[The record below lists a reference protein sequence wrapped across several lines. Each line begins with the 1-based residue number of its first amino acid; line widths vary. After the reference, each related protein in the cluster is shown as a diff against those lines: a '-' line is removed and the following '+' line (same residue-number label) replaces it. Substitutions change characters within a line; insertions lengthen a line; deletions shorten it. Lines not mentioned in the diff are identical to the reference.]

1 MGGLQCALNI
11 HVLHAFR
18 HCQPILIGHHRGI
31 NLPGLERINSGL
43 QLHPPIRH
51 LVQLGFLA
59 PPFFIGHKR
68 NGAAVVIKLVHLIW
82 ARTPLRVR
90 ILQIALVERLGV
102 RHRRV
107 QRHRKQGL
115 PPRVRLLKRHHHL
128 LIGLAGGHTLNQ
140 VVTIRGIN
148 AHIRVLPITHLPR
161 VLKHVPVESRA
172 IIKYRIRVQVI
183 GDHGFPVDLF
193 GAHIG
198 QIRRIRV
205 WRPVAVGEH
214 QLRVIPV
221 PQGVRIH
228 HRIAVRRIRLLRHL
242 TNRQRQ
248 LATILDLVTLQ
259 RVIVAGKL
267 NFHATRRIRRRL
279 LLRRLGT
286 PSQHQRRRR
295 HHSYYSRAIPFPHHD
310 NSLNSIHR

>member
-1 MGGLQCALNI
+1 M
-11 HVLHAFR
+11 
-18 HCQPILIGHHRGI
+18 
-31 NLPGLERINSGL
+31 
-43 QLHPPIRH
+43 
-51 LVQLGFLA
+51 
-59 PPFFIGHKR
+59 
-68 NGAAVVIKLVHLIW
+68 
-82 ARTPLRVR
+82 R

-128 LIGLAGGHTLNQ
+128 LIGFAGGHALNQ

-161 VLKHVPVESRA
+161 VLKHMPVESRT
-172 IIKYRIRVQVI
+172 IIKHRIRVQVI

-205 WRPVAVGEH
+205 RCPVAVGEH

-228 HRIAVRRIRLLRHL
+228 HRIAV
-242 TNRQRQ
+242 
-248 LATILDLVTLQ
+248 
-259 RVIVAGKL
+259 
-267 NFHATRRIRRRL
+267 
-279 LLRRLGT
+279 
-286 PSQHQRRRR
+286 
-295 HHSYYSRAIPFPHHD
+295 
-310 NSLNSIHR
+310 